1 MKTFIT
7 LPAVLLFVVVACAQI
22 LVDQDHDHH
31 EEESSFNH
39 LAEITGSA
47 SEDFIDV
54 PAITNLLE
62 RLKTR
67 VDCEA
72 GQTCSTC
79 LSYGTVSS
87 LLNISTNVTQFTE
100 ESFAAPAALIMTML
114 ANDTCT
120 GINTDAL
127 VGSALCGPDVI
138 TTIRAISP
146 RYHRDENNTQCF
158 NYATVIGTNCTEHT
172 EDVNYKLLANLYEGQ
187 CILPTPSEMEGELF
201 ESLGVEGDV
210 VSDAAFSALLAK
222 LQVGQ
227 TYSIGGSV
235 TPSEPATDDDGH
247 NHRRRRATDEHEHE
261 KRCYTSD
268 QLKNIYG
275 YTTNMTRSEM
285 LSVSP
290 SLLQQVA
297 SASCL
302 VNATDNTTTP
312 AATNSNYTQ
321 AQKFGYG
328 TAAVVVISMLAFVGI
343 LTFPT
348 LNSPVFKMITQFFV
362 ALGVGTLSGDAILH
376 IIPEV
381 LGIHAHTPGADHTDD
396 YTYLY
401 KLVVVISG
409 LYLLYLFENIIKVVR
424 LQRLQKERGPDF
436 DLEAT
441 SRKHGHSHNIHQ
453 FNSSTSDQANQ
464 TDTASNDTESMI
476 ENKPIFFG
484 INSVSLMVLLG
495 DSFHNFGDG
504 IAIGAAFGVNWV
516 TGIGTSLAIFCHELP
531 HEFADF
537 AIYINNGLPKW
548 KALFLNFFSACWCFI
563 GLYIGLV
570 LSDDTAVRQ
579 WLLAVVAGMFL
590 YVSLVDIMHE
600 MTEVRSN
607 KPVLM
612 FCIQNLGMILGWV
625 ILFLIALYEEQLV
638 NSINPSS

>member
-1 MKTFIT
+1 MKKFIT
-7 LPAVLLFVVVACAQI
+7 LQAVLLIVAVACAQI

-62 RLKTR
+62 MLKTR
-67 VDCEA
+67 VECEA

-79 LSYGTVSS
+79 LKYETVSS
-87 LLNISTNVTQFTE
+87 LLNIGSNVTQFTE

-120 GINTDAL
+120 GINTNAL
-127 VGSALCGPDVI
+127 VGSTLCGPDVI
-138 TTIRAISP
+138 TTIRATSP
-146 RYHRDENNTQCF
+146 RYHRNENNTQ
-158 NYATVIGTNCTEHT
+158 
-172 EDVNYKLLANLYEGQ
+172 
-187 CILPTPSEMEGELF
+187 
-201 ESLGVEGDV
+201 
-210 VSDAAFSALLAK
+210 

-227 TYSIGGSV
+227 TYSTGGSV
-235 TPSEPATDDDGH
+235 TPIEPATDTGHDGH
-247 NHRRRRATDEHEHE
+247 NHRRKRETDEHDHE
-261 KRCYTSD
+261 KRCYTRD

-312 AATNSNYTQ
+312 AATSSNYTQ

-381 LGIHAHTPGADHTDD
+381 LGIHAHTPGEDHTDD

-401 KLVVVISG
+401 KLVVVIAG

-436 DLEAT
+436 DMEAT
-441 SRKHGHSHNIHQ
+441 SNKHGHSHNIHQ
-453 FNSSTSDQANQ
+453 LNSSTSDQANQ
-464 TDTASNDTESMI
+464 TDTASYDTESMI
-476 ENKPIFFG
+476 ESKPIFCG
-484 INSVSLMVLLG
+484 INSVSLMILLG

-548 KALFLNFFSACWCFI
+548 KALFLNFFSACWCFV

-590 YVSLVDIMHE
+590 YVSLVDILHE

-607 KPVLM
+607 KPVIM
-612 FCIQNLGMILGWV
+612 FCIQNFGMILGWV

>member
-1 MKTFIT
+1 M
-7 LPAVLLFVVVACAQI
+7 
-22 LVDQDHDHH
+22 
-31 EEESSFNH
+31 
-39 LAEITGSA
+39 
-47 SEDFIDV
+47 ED
-54 PAITNLLE
+54 
-62 RLKTR
+62 
-67 VDCEA
+67 
-72 GQTCSTC
+72 
-79 LSYGTVSS
+79 
-87 LLNISTNVTQFTE
+87 
-100 ESFAAPAALIMTML
+100 
-114 ANDTCT
+114 
-120 GINTDAL
+120 
-127 VGSALCGPDVI
+127 
-138 TTIRAISP
+138 
-146 RYHRDENNTQCF
+146 
-158 NYATVIGTNCTEHT
+158 
-172 EDVNYKLLANLYEGQ
+172 
-187 CILPTPSEMEGELF
+187 ELF

-227 TYSIGGSV
+227 TYSTGGSV
-235 TPSEPATDDDGH
+235 TPIEPATDTGHDGH
-247 NHRRRRATDEHEHE
+247 NHRRKRETDEHDHE
-261 KRCYTSD
+261 KRCYTRD

-312 AATNSNYTQ
+312 AATSSNYTQ

-376 IIPEV
+376 IIPESAVDFCYFYIHNITCLLMTSQV
-381 LGIHAHTPGADHTDD
+381 LGIHAHTPGEDHTDD

-401 KLVVVISG
+401 KLVVVIAG

-436 DLEAT
+436 DMEAT
-441 SRKHGHSHNIHQ
+441 SNKHGHSHNIHQ
-453 FNSSTSDQANQ
+453 LNSSTSDQANQ
-464 TDTASNDTESMI
+464 TDTDKQHDPLRQTSRLIKKFKKKYTKSKLNISIVLQASYDTESMI
-476 ENKPIFFG
+476 ESKPIFCGNASHAKVYEIIAPLQTEQHNRVSVNTFDQYLFHPLQYSKVISCKYPG
-484 INSVSLMVLLG
+484 INSVSLMILLG

-548 KALFLNFFSACWCFI
+548 KALFLNFFSACWCFV

-590 YVSLVDIMHE
+590 YVSLVDIVSCYLHE

-607 KPVLM
+607 KPVIM
-612 FCIQNLGMILGWV
+612 FCIQNFGMILGWV